1 MSKFDLPNAVT
12 LFTQNVTSINSLW
25 TVYVFATF
33 ALAGY
38 GLSAPTIEIEIAIV
52 VTAGFWAFAFG
63 HWKLL
68 KQALVINRSLSV
80 EISQA
85 LTTSEEGD
93 NQFRGSFRHLSAM
106 ANPPLV
112 SLAIHLLI
120 DLCCT
125 LALWTR
131 LPPVALWLKRMM
143 S

>member
-1 MSKFDLPNAVT
+1 MSKFDLSKAVT
-12 LFTQNVTSINSLW
+12 LFTQNVTNINSLW
-25 TVYVFATF
+25 TVYVVATF

-38 GLSAPTIEIEIAIV
+38 GLSAPKIETKTAIV
-52 VTAGFWAFAFG
+52 VTAGFWAFTFG

-85 LTTSEEGD
+85 LTTSEEKD
-93 NQFRGSFRHLSAM
+93 NQFQGSFRHLCAM
-106 ANPPLV
+106 ANPPWISLV
-112 SLAIHLLI
+112 IHLLI
-120 DLCCT
+120 DVCCT

-131 LPPVALWLKRMM
+131 LPEGPRWLARMM

>member
-38 GLSAPTIEIEIAIV
+38 GLSAPTIEIETAIV

-68 KQALVINRSLSV
+68 KQALVINRSLKPSPPPRRGT
-80 EISQA
+80 IS
-85 LTTSEEGD
+85 SEGRSGIFL
-93 NQFRGSFRHLSAM
+93 QWR
-106 ANPPLV
+106 
-112 SLAIHLLI
+112 
-120 DLCCT
+120 
-125 LALWTR
+125 TR
-131 LPPVALWLKRMM
+131 RWFHSP
-143 S
+143 SIC